1 MSKNTNTNY
10 NHISVKTDSMVK
22 MLEQLS
28 KLGVFKKK
36 RGKPRK
42 SKMVDEIKQ
51 DSDMVGY
58 VKPIPGG
65 QFGLRTPLTQNQL
78 EDIQRK
84 NEATIARLSGE
95 VQQQRLAD
103 IEAQQGQRF
112 ADIERLGGIIN
123 PLLERFRSAQEPGAG
138 VYDPF
143 MIPDTQEERFTQTLN
158 EGGPEA
164 VEQPQGEEIY
174 AGEEDLPEGVAFA
187 EVETEVPQGGGS
199 ARLEPVGK
207 ISREQ
212 QPITDFFKTGGAT
225 PLQKIKKG
233 KPTRNE
239 FLELNGLGPLPP
251 NTKKTTLQ
259 TMLNYYTDFSQ
270 VFGLDLDESVMSDK
284 GAIYKD
290 MVNKIDDFI
299 NLSI

>member
-143 MIPDTQEERFTQTLN
+143 MIPDTQDERFTQTLN

-164 VEQPQGEEIY
+164 VEQPQGEEIF

-199 ARLEPVGK
+199 AR
-207 ISREQ
+207 I
-212 QPITDFFKTGGAT
+212 QPIGRIRGPSGTTLRRADKANSLGLDPIPDRDSSSLDEIRIYYESLMDA
-225 PLQKIKKG
+225 LQKPVKSSIMGNKK
-233 KPTRNE
+233 N
-239 FLELNGLGPLPP
+239 
-251 NTKKTTLQ
+251 
-259 TMLNYYTDFSQ
+259 
-270 VFGLDLDESVMSDK
+270 
-284 GAIYKD
+284 IYKEILAQ
-290 MVNKIDDFI
+290 IDGYS
-299 NLSI
+299 L

>member
-51 DSDMVGY
+51 ESDMVGY

-123 PLLERFRSAQEPGAG
+123 PLLERFRGAQEPGAG

-143 MIPDTQEERFTQTLN
+143 MVPDTQEERFTQTLN

-164 VEQPQGEEIY
+164 VEEPQGEEIY
-174 AGEEDLPEGVAFA
+174 AEEDVEDGIPTGTDFV
-187 EVETEVPQGGGS
+187 EVGTDVPLGGGS
-199 ARLEPVGK
+199 GVRPPK
-207 ISREQ
+207 Q
-212 QPITDFFKTGGAT
+212 KTGGLTRGPSGTTLRRADKANSLGLDPIPDRDSSSIDEIRIYYET
-225 PLQKIKKG
+225 LMDVLQKPVKSSV
-233 KPTRNE
+233 
-239 FLELNGLGPLPP
+239 LG
-251 NTKKTTLQ
+251 NKKTIHKEILAQ
-259 TMLNYYTDFSQ
+259 
-270 VFGLDLDESVMSDK
+270 
-284 GAIYKD
+284 
-290 MVNKIDDFI
+290 IDGYS
-299 NLSI
+299 L